1 MSKRVWITLL
11 IIIMAASLAILFR
24 ANSHKVL
31 LQGEVDAPEVIVTSK
46 AKGRV
51 MQRHIQ
57 RGDDVQQGQLLITFD
72 SPELLAQ
79 MAARKAA
86 RDKAKAI
93 LDESIKGTR
102 EETIRSVQAQLAQ
115 AQAVLHDAENEFK
128 RISTLS
134 GQGYLSKSA
143 LDSARKARDTALQQV
158 KAAQANV
165 DMANTGDREEQRRA
179 YEAAYRQA
187 EQAVEEFAEQTND
200 LLLKA
205 PITGEISALPAEE
218 GMLMNAGTP
227 LLSIIRLDQ
236 AYFVFNLREDILA
249 GVRKGDKISVRVP
262 ALKDQQIE
270 AQVRY
275 IAPLGAFATK
285 RATRATGDFDL
296 KTFEV
301 HLYPLQAVDGLRP
314 GMSALWPWED

>member
-1 MSKRVWITLL
+1 MSKRVWITVL
-11 IIIMAASLAILFR
+11 IIIMAISLAILFR
-24 ANSHKVL
+24 ANSHKIL

-51 MQRHIQ
+51 MQGHVQ

-79 MAARKAA
+79 MAAREAA
-86 RDKAKAI
+86 RDKAKAV

-115 AQAVLHDAENEFK
+115 AQAVLQDAENEFK

-134 GQGYLSKSA
+134 AQGYLSKSA

-179 YEAAYRQA
+179 YEAAFRQA

-236 AYFVFNLREDILA
+236 AYFVFNLREDILV
-249 GVRKGDKISVRVP
+249 GVRKGDTVSIRVP

-301 HLYPLQAVDGLRP
+301 HLYPLQPVEGLRP

>member
-1 MSKRVWITLL
+1 MSKRVWITVL
-11 IIIMAASLAILFR
+11 IIIMAISLAILFR
-24 ANSHKVL
+24 ANSHKIL

-51 MQRHIQ
+51 MQRHVQ

-79 MAARKAA
+79 MAAREAA
-86 RDKAKAI
+86 RDKAKAV

-115 AQAVLHDAENEFK
+115 AQAVLQDAENEFK

-134 GQGYLSKSA
+134 AQGYLSKSA

-179 YEAAYRQA
+179 YEAAFRQA

-236 AYFVFNLREDILA
+236 AYFVFNLREDILV
-249 GVRKGDKISVRVP
+249 GVRKGDTVSIRVP

-301 HLYPLQAVDGLRP
+301 HLYPLQPVEGLRP